1 MYAVIQNS
9 EHMGCTINQSS
20 FTIIL
25 KKKLNNIKT
34 FRDRFNGVYHT
45 YLFWLDLMQTAG
57 RTYTRAVK
65 YPSEKLCIETHN
77 KPIPS
82 SSKQITCNSTQFED
96 LKEFRHLK
104 TIISN

>member
-1 MYAVIQNS
+1 MYAVIQNN
-9 EHMGCTINQSS
+9 EHTGCTSNQSS
-20 FTIIL
+20 FTIKL
-25 KKKLNNIKT
+25 EQKLNNIKT
-34 FRDRFNGVYHT
+34 LKHKFNNIHYVY
-45 YLFWLDLMQTAG
+45 LLWLDLVQTAG

-96 LKEFRHLK
+96 LKEFRHL
-104 TIISN
+104 